1 MMQTGCNGL
10 ELVPE
15 TVFHEHRFVPLI
27 ESEVV
32 QNPGWPKEQV
42 DDDDDDDDDD
52 DETFNLKD

>member
-10 ELVPE
+10 GLVPE

-32 QNPGWPKEQV
+32 QNPGQRPKEQV
-42 DDDDDDDDDD
+42 DDDDD
-52 DETFNLKD
+52 EKLNLKD